1 MKIARIE
8 VSRHRIPLDPPFRP
22 SWDTR
27 ARGRFE
33 AVIVRVESDEGHVG
47 YGSGDDMLG
56 LEQHLDLFLGTDPLA
71 LEQHYRYLANLQF
84 HYGRCW
90 PLDIALWDLAGQI
103 TGQPVW
109 RMLGGLSN
117 RVRAYASSGTLRD
130 PAAMADIAQRFKNEG
145 FPAMKIRFHRAD
157 WRDDVRAVAAVRR
170 AVGDE
175 FVLMVDCNQGWRMA
189 WDVATPW
196 SMKDALQVARALED
210 HGVYWMEEPLYRGDY
225 EGMAQLRAATDLR
238 IAGAEMTR
246 ELHELKTLI
255 DRGCLDVL
263 QPDAVLVGGITGL
276 RRIAIMAQEAG
287 LVFTPHTW
295 GNGIGLM
302 ANIHLAAGIA
312 GSPCLEFPYDPPEW
326 TPERRDFMFSDPIT
340 VDSEGWITL
349 SDRPGLGLTLDDDVL
364 KRTRV

>member
-8 VSRHRIPLDPPFRP
+8 ISRHRIELDPPFRP

-27 ARGRFE
+27 PRARFE
-33 AVIVRVESDEGHVG
+33 AVVVRVESDDGHVG

-56 LEQHLDLFLGTDPLA
+56 LEQHLDLFLGKDPLA

-130 PAAMADIAQRFKNEG
+130 SAAMADTAQRFKSEG

-157 WRDDVRAVAAVRR
+157 WRDDIRAVAAVRR
-170 AVGDE
+170 AVGDD

-196 SMKDALQVARALED
+196 SLKDALQVARALED

-225 EGMAQLRAATDLR
+225 DGMAQLRGATDLR

-246 ELHELKTLI
+246 ELHAAQNL
-255 DRGCLDVL
+255 DRSRLSRC
-263 QPDAVLVGGITGL
+263 A
-276 RRIAIMAQEAG
+276 
-287 LVFTPHTW
+287 
-295 GNGIGLM
+295 
-302 ANIHLAAGIA
+302 AAGRGAGWRHHGAAPHRHYGA
-312 GSPCLEFPYDPPEW
+312 GSRAGVHAPYLGQ
-326 TPERRDFMFSDPIT
+326 R
-340 VDSEGWITL
+340 
-349 SDRPGLGLTLDDDVL
+349 DRPHGEHPSSRRHRRLALPGISVRSAGMDATAPRLHVRRSDHRRCGWLDDAQ
-364 KRTRV
+364 RTARSRSHVG

>member
-1 MKIARIE
+1 
-8 VSRHRIPLDPPFRP
+8 
-22 SWDTR
+22 
-27 ARGRFE
+27 
-33 AVIVRVESDEGHVG
+33 
-47 YGSGDDMLG
+47 
-56 LEQHLDLFLGTDPLA
+56 
-71 LEQHYRYLANLQF
+71 
-84 HYGRCW
+84 
-90 PLDIALWDLAGQI
+90 
-103 TGQPVW
+103 
-109 RMLGGLSN
+109 
-117 RVRAYASSGTLRD
+117 
-130 PAAMADIAQRFKNEG
+130 
-145 FPAMKIRFHRAD
+145 
-157 WRDDVRAVAAVRR
+157 
-170 AVGDE
+170 
-175 FVLMVDCNQGWRMA
+175 MA

-196 SMKDALQVARALED
+196 SLKDALQVARALED

-287 LVFTPHTW
+287 LAFTPHTW

-312 GSPCLEFPYDPPEW
+312 GSPYLEFPYDPPEW